1 MPICPTSLVWLNLI
15 VKEQSYMSKLCKAFQ
30 TAFLVLV
37 NFNYFCIKYKQ
48 QSPCHGAKL
57 IQTLFDP
64 AFADDWLEV
73 LRGII
78 QDRFIL
84 IST

>member
-1 MPICPTSLVWLNLI
+1 
-15 VKEQSYMSKLCKAFQ
+15 MSKLCKAFQ

-64 AFADDWLEV
+64 AFADD
-73 LRGII
+73 
-78 QDRFIL
+78 
-84 IST
+84 